1 MTQSARQTKQVDYE
15 KSWLLEKEMNEK
27 MSKLV
32 ESSETL
38 IQKLKKDLSAEK
50 QEKEI
55 YKYQYNELKKQVH
68 LLTFEKKKLQSK
80 IQGLKE
86 NDSADTVTL
95 ESKSDK
101 KKDKEILQLTNHC
114 EALKHFSHSNLSL
127 KDKTIENLKSRIDD
141 NLKKT
146 RKMSGELKE
155 KDAEIQKLKESE
167 GFYIRRMKAMKR
179 DLEDI
184 RKKDSGLKDSD
195 DHPMEVECVED
206 SQSVKHFEKV
216 NGRQGVKDS
225 EGVAKEHSNVVTE
238 YQSIDVERINGTH
251 AVDVDSVLEIASLK
265 SEVDLLRQA
274 YDNITK
280 EKDQEI
286 AQLQGQYEMSSNT
299 CIRLNEILIH
309 VQSTGQIPNWYRF

>member
-86 NDSADTVTL
+86 DDSADTGTL
-95 ESKSDK
+95 ESKNDK

-114 EALKHFSHSNLSL
+114 EALKHFSYSNLSL
-127 KDKTIENLKSRIDD
+127 KDKTIENLKSRVDD
-141 NLKKT
+141 YLKKT

-155 KDAEIQKLKESE
+155 NNAEIQKLKESE
-167 GFYIRRMKAMKR
+167 GFYVRRMNAMKR

-184 RKKDSGLKDSD
+184 RKKDSA
-195 DHPMEVECVED
+195 DHPMEVECFED
-206 SQSVKHFEKV
+206 SQSAKHSEKV
-216 NGRQGVKDS
+216 NGGQGVKDS

-238 YQSIDVERINGTH
+238 YQSIDVERDNGTP

-274 YDNITK
+274 YNEIRR

-309 VQSTGQIPNWYRF
+309 VQSTGQMPNWYRF